1 MLLLIT
7 AEIVRIL
14 YKEQI
19 RFIKSENQWPFK
31 DKEPEP
37 KAPNSNGDQSASDD
51 DDDDDDLFQN
61 PNRPRDETPVES
73 STESDSDE

>member
-1 MLLLIT
+1 M
-7 AEIVRIL
+7 

-19 RFIKSENQWPFK
+19 RFIKLENQWPFK
-31 DKEPEP
+31 DKEPET

-51 DDDDDDLFQN
+51 DDEDLFQN
-61 PNRPRDETPVES
+61 PNRPKDETPVES

>member
-1 MLLLIT
+1 MIT

-51 DDDDDDLFQN
+51 DDEDNDDDLFQN
-61 PNRPRDETPVES
+61 PNRPKDVTPVES